1 MATPPSL
8 EEQSAEVDYNKW
20 RRSLQQFYRRLDPY
34 AEYILL
40 FTPLLLLL
48 LVFGFPIVFNIY
60 VSFFEWNGTGWP
72 SEFVGLEHYLA
83 MTNTQSLIHSF
94 YNTILWLGVMLIV
107 PPAVGLGIALLINDL
122 IGRSLFRPLFFLPYT
137 ISFVAIGIMWK
148 LMYNNSFGLVN
159 VYLETIGL
167 EGLTRAWL
175 GTPGLNTWA
184 MMVAQG
190 WLFSALA
197 MVVYLAGLQSIPSYL
212 YEAAE
217 IDGMSRV
224 QRFRYIT
231 FPMLRPF
238 TTVILVVIMFNVF
251 KLFDI
256 IWVMTGGGPFMSS
269 ETLAVSM
276 YRVAFNQ
283 ISFGKGAAIAN
294 VLFVLTAIVTIG
306 FFHVRSMEEVN
317 N

>member
-1 MATPPSL
+1 MATPPDL
-8 EEQSAEVDYNKW
+8 EEQRVEVEYIEW
-20 RRSLQQFYRRLDPY
+20 RRSLQHFYRRLDPY

-40 FTPLLLLL
+40 FAPLILLL

-60 VSFFEWNGTGWP
+60 ISFFDWNGTGWP
-72 SEFVGLEHYLA
+72 SVFVGLEHYIA
-83 MTNTQSLIHSF
+83 IFSTPSLIRST
-94 YNTILWLGVMLIV
+94 YNTFLWLIVMLTV
-107 PPAVGLGIALLINDL
+107 PTAVGLGIALLINDL

-148 LMYNNSFGLVN
+148 LMYHNNFGLVN
-159 VYLETIGL
+159 VFLETVGL
-167 EGLTRAWL
+167 EQFTRAWL
-175 GTPGLNTWA
+175 GTPGLNTYA

-197 MVVYLAGLQSIPSYL
+197 MVVYLAGLQSIPTYL

-217 IDGMSRV
+217 IDGLSRV
-224 QRFRYIT
+224 QRFRYVT

-238 TTVILVVIMFNVF
+238 TTVVLVVIMFNVF

-256 IWVMTGGGPFMSS
+256 IWVMTGGGPYMSS

-283 ISFGKGAAIAN
+283 IAFGRGAAIAN
-294 VLFVLTAIVTIG
+294 VLFFLTALVTIG
-306 FFHVRSMEEVN
+306 FFHIRSMEEMN
-317 N
+317 Q

>member
-1 MATPPSL
+1 MATPPSI
-8 EEQSAEVDYNKW
+8 EGQGREIDHNEW
-20 RRSLQQFYRRLDPY
+20 RRSLQHFYRRLDPY

-40 FTPLLLLL
+40 FAPLLLLL
-48 LVFGFPIVFNIY
+48 LVFGFPIVFNLYI
-60 VSFFEWNGTGWP
+60 SFFAWNGTGWP
-72 SEFVGLEHYLA
+72 SVFVGLDHYTAVFTSQTLLHA
-83 MTNTQSLIHSF
+83 F
-94 YNTILWLGVMLIV
+94 YNTILWLVVMLTV
-107 PPAVGLGIALLINDL
+107 PVAVGLGIALLINNI

-137 ISFVAIGIMWK
+137 VSFVAIGIMWK
-148 LMYNNSFGLVN
+148 LMYNSNFGLVN
-159 VYLETIGL
+159 IFLESVGL
-167 EGLTRAWL
+167 EGMTRAWL
-175 GTPGLNTWA
+175 GTPGLNTYA

-197 MVVYLAGLQSIPSYL
+197 MVVYLAGLQSIPAYL

-217 IDGMSRV
+217 IDGLSRV
-224 QRFRYIT
+224 QQFRYIT
-231 FPMLRPF
+231 FPMLGPF

-251 KLFDI
+251 KIFDI

-294 VLFVLTAIVTIG
+294 VLFFLTAIVTIG
-306 FFHVRSMEEVN
+306 FFHVRSLDEVN
-317 N
+317 